1 MLVSQ
6 AHSFT
11 QQARLAITL
20 AWVAGFT
27 NVMTLLT
34 CATVTSHVT
43 GSVSLW
49 GERLAEGKW
58 PWFITFLLG
67 AFFVG
72 AMVSGVCTE
81 TGRRRGWESIYVL
94 PIAVQVALLGLFA
107 AMVRTHVPGEV
118 EAGSRLLVMTGA
130 ASMAMGLQNATITRI
145 SGGVIRTTHM
155 TGVFTDLGLEIVQ
168 FLYWLR
174 DRRRGGGALG
184 AGTLVRSARAHPTA
198 RRLALLFSIAAS
210 FALGAGL
217 GTVGFRYFPHA
228 AMFAPVALLLWIVVH
243 DIRTPICEIEA
254 SAVGGDDSEQGLPE
268 ALAVYHVRKDRGRS
282 GAVHRLPDLLRWWER
297 LPASKRVV
305 VLDLTDVTE
314 IDDNAALE
322 LRALLKQ
329 AAGSGRRV
337 LLAGITP
344 RQYRA
349 MREAGAGDA
358 LDQATVIADL
368 ELAVA
373 RGVAAL
379 EDLGSGRVESLGR
392 G

>member
-49 GERLAEGKW
+49 GERLAEGRW
-58 PWFITFLLG
+58 PAFISFLLA
-67 AFFVG
+67 AFFAG
-72 AMVSGVCTE
+72 AVLSALCTE

-94 PIAVQVALLGLFA
+94 PITLQLAMLAAFA
-107 AMVRTHVPGEV
+107 WLVRSHVPGSV
-118 EAGSRLLVMTGA
+118 ETGARLHVMTGL
-130 ASMAMGLQNATITRI
+130 ASAAMGLQNATITRI

-155 TGVFTDLGLEIVQ
+155 TGVFTDLGLELVQ

-174 DRRRGGGALG
+174 DRNRSSPPAPATALVHS
-184 AGTLVRSARAHPTA
+184 VRTHPTA
-198 RRLALLFSIAAS
+198 RRLALLFSVVAS
-210 FALGAGL
+210 FAVGAGV
-217 GTVGFRYFPHA
+217 GTFAYERLPEW
-228 AMFAPVALLLWIVVH
+228 AMFGPVLLLLWIVWH
-243 DIRTPICEIEA
+243 DVRTPICEIEP
-254 SAVGGDDSEQGLPE
+254 STLVEGSGGFGLPYGL
-268 ALAVYHVRKDRGRS
+268 ALYHLRKDRDRKG
-282 GAVHRLPDLLRWWER
+282 GVHRLPDLLRWWER
-297 LPASKRVV
+297 LPLDKRVV
-305 VLDLTDVTE
+305 ILDLTDVTV

-329 AAGSGRRV
+329 ARAAGRRV
-337 LLAGITP
+337 LVAGVTGE
-344 RQYRA
+344 QYRS
-349 MREAGAGDA
+349 MRDAGAGDA
-358 LDQATVIADL
+358 LDQSTVVPDV

-373 RGVAAL
+373 RGLSEL
-379 EDLGSGRVESLGR
+379 EELVRPRV
-392 G
+392 